1 MMADHRKSVE
11 FETTLDQSG
20 KIVVP
25 ESVLKEFGKHS
36 GAVHIRLTAKTIAS
50 ELKARDVREEEIE
63 RIGNIQ
69 LESRDQVVRFL
80 FSEGALMKS
89 GERKRMQR

>member
-25 ESVLKEFGKHS
+25 ESVLEEFGKRS
-36 GAVHIRLTAKTIAS
+36 GAVLIRLTAKAITS
-50 ELKARDVREEEIE
+50 ELKARNVNEEEIE
-63 RIGNIQ
+63 RMGSVQ
-69 LESRDQVVRFL
+69 RESRDQVIRFL
-80 FSEGALMKS
+80 LSEGALMKS
-89 GERKRMQR
+89 GGRKRTQR